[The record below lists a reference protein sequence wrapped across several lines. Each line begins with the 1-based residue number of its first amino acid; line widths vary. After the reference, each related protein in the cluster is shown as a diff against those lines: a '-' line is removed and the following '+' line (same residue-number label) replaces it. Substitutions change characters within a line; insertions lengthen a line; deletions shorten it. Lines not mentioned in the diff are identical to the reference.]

1 MKRLFNNPILS
12 LSLPAFFCL
21 PAICVTGFVLVAAL
35 GDAQAQGRADTPINL
50 LTLGTSAKQ
59 SNSLTDDTPIE
70 DNQSASAHAGTDN
83 APVRLS
89 DNSSETDSE
98 AATTAQT
105 LTEEGALAPKD
116 DNPIN
121 SIDEENLAKNAV
133 EGVAVNGNTG
143 DGDAVDGDAND
154 VDAIDVNS
162 GTPTLSLN
170 RTSPRSDL
178 PATSIGRRSVSKISL
193 ASVGLKRPATL
204 SPDLN
209 ALIWSDSDAEQAL
222 YLLRNVPAL
231 GSAPILNK
239 LVFEIVSIA
248 TVPPKGAGPVAEE
261 LVSARLNWLAT
272 AGQSD
277 ALAEIVR
284 MLPEDDKWADWKRW
298 QVEYDLIRQADA
310 TACRDAEKKAQST
323 LDDFWHQSRIICAL
337 LAGDANKARFA
348 ADILKVSG
356 GEDANFF
363 QLVDKL
369 LGRTDE
375 LSLDLTT
382 LDSVDLVLMDAA
394 REQISL
400 AAFEQIP
407 PSMIQAASNFRYLA
421 ADAALK
427 TSFMLFERGLQERA
441 PTEQIWRALLEAPM
455 PTEAALATLD
465 GLDAAG
471 YTDAQHDALASASL
485 WVSLAL
491 RNEADTSQLIQR
503 AFQTE
508 LRSGRPELLAELY
521 ASLIRQRFRDAEDI
535 DTELQK
541 DFALLLAL
549 SGTEEPLPA
558 ALTAQADFTA
568 SLGAI
573 LAAANGAAWQAQ
585 SLDEANAWA
594 LLPILR
600 AQQSAAPQNDWT
612 VILAEGAGI
621 PAKSNSLVYHR
632 LSPPHLL
639 ALSELAEAGNIAE
652 TALLASMLVQP
663 VTLGWIDPDDSA
675 QIIKALHKVGLP
687 KVAGQFA
694 EEVVKAHLLRRNF
707 SPVS

>member
-105 LTEEGALAPKD
+105 LTEEGALAPTD

-121 SIDEENLAKNAV
+121 SIDEKNLAKNAV
-133 EGVAVNGNTG
+133 G
-143 DGDAVDGDAND
+143 GDAADADTID
-154 VDAIDVNS
+154 VDS

-178 PATSIGRRSVSKISL
+178 PTTSIGRRSVSKISL

-356 GEDANFF
+356 GEDVNFF

-675 QIIKALHKVGLP
+675 QIIKVLHKVGLP
-687 KVAGQFA
+687 RVAGQFA

>member
-70 DNQSASAHAGTDN
+70 DNQSASAHASTDN

-105 LTEEGALAPKD
+105 LTVEGALAPTD

-121 SIDEENLAKNAV
+121 SIDEKNFAKNAV
-133 EGVAVNGNTG
+133 G
-143 DGDAVDGDAND
+143 GDAAD
-154 VDAIDVNS
+154 VDAIDADTIDVDS

-170 RTSPRSDL
+170 RISPRSDL

-261 LVSARLNWLAT
+261 LVSARLNWLAA

-471 YTDAQHDALASASL
+471 YTDAQHDGLASASL

-687 KVAGQFA
+687 RVAGQFA

>member
-70 DNQSASAHAGTDN
+70 DNQSASAHASTDN

-89 DNSSETDSE
+89 DNSSETDSG
-98 AATTAQT
+98 AAASAQT
-105 LTEEGALAPKD
+105 LTEEGALTPKD

-121 SIDEENLAKNAV
+121 GINEKNLAKNAV
-133 EGVAVNGNTG
+133 EGN
-143 DGDAVDGDAND
+143 DVDRDANG
-154 VDAIDVNS
+154 VDAIDVDS

-178 PATSIGRRSVSKISL
+178 PATAIGRRSVSKISL

-261 LVSARLNWLAT
+261 LVSARLNWLAA

-663 VTLGWIDPDDSA
+663 ITLGWIDPDDSA

-687 KVAGQFA
+687 RVAGQFA

>member
-12 LSLPAFFCL
+12 LSLPALFWL
-21 PAICVTGFVLVAAL
+21 PSICVTGFLLAAAL
-35 GDAQAQGRADTPINL
+35 GDAQAQGRADTPVNL
-50 LTLGTSAKQ
+50 LTLGTSTKQ
-59 SNSLTDDTPIE
+59 SNSLTDDTLIQ
-70 DNQSASAHAGTDN
+70 DNQSASLAPVASANTSTYN
-83 APVRLS
+83 APLGLS
-89 DNSSETDSE
+89 DNSSETGSG
-98 AATTAQT
+98 AAASAQT
-105 LTEEGALAPKD
+105 LTEEGALASKD
-116 DNPIN
+116 DNPNNN
-121 SIDEENLAKNAV
+121 SDQNA
-133 EGVAVNGNTG
+133 GNV
-143 DGDAVDGDAND
+143 DAVDQNTA
-154 VDAIDVNS
+154 
-162 GTPTLSLN
+162 TPTLSLN

-239 LVFEIVSIA
+239 LVFEIMSIA

-261 LVSARLNWLAT
+261 LVSARLNWLAA

-277 ALAEIVR
+277 TLAEIVR
-284 MLPEDDKWADWKRW
+284 MLPEDDRWANWKRW

-348 ADILKVSG
+348 ADILKASG

-471 YTDAQHDALASASL
+471 YTDVQHDALASASL

-558 ALTAQADFTA
+558 ALTAQANFTA
-568 SLGAI
+568 SLGDI

-639 ALSELAEAGNIAE
+639 ALGELAEAGNIAE

-687 KVAGQFA
+687 EVAGQFA

>member
-105 LTEEGALAPKD
+105 LTEEGALAPTD

-121 SIDEENLAKNAV
+121 SIDEKNLAKNAV
-133 EGVAVNGNTG
+133 G
-143 DGDAVDGDAND
+143 GDAAD
-154 VDAIDVNS
+154 VDAIDADTIDVDS

-239 LVFEIVSIA
+239 LVFEIMSIA

-261 LVSARLNWLAT
+261 LVSARLNWLAA

-284 MLPEDDKWADWKRW
+284 MLPEDDGWANWKRW

-348 ADILKVSG
+348 ADILKASG

-369 LGRTDE
+369 LGRTDD

-400 AAFEQIP
+400 AAFEQMP
-407 PSMIQAASNFRYLA
+407 LSMIQAASNFRYLA

-427 TSFMLFERGLQERA
+427 TSFMLFERGLQEQA
-441 PTEQIWRALLEAPM
+441 STEQIWRALLEAPM

-465 GLDAAG
+465 GLNAAG

-491 RNEADTSQLIQR
+491 RNEVDISQLIQR

-508 LRSGRPELLAELY
+508 LRSGRPELLADLY
-521 ASLIRQRFRDAEDI
+521 ASLIRQRFRGAENI
-535 DTELQK
+535 NAELQK
-541 DFALLLAL
+541 DFVLLLAL
-549 SGTEEPLPA
+549 SGSEEPLPP
-558 ALTAQADFTA
+558 ALNAQADFTA
-568 SLGAI
+568 SLQAI

-585 SLDEANAWA
+585 SLDDANAWA

-600 AQQSAAPQNDWT
+600 AQQSAEPQEDWT
-612 VILAEGAGI
+612 VILAEGAGF
-621 PAKSNSLVYHR
+621 PEKSNSLVYNR

-639 ALSELAEAGNIAE
+639 ALGELAEAGNIAE
-652 TALLASMLVQP
+652 TVLLASMLVQP
-663 VTLGWIDPDDSA
+663 VTLGWIDPADSA
-675 QIIKALHKVGLP
+675 QIINALNKVGLP
-687 KVAGQFA
+687 EVAGKFA
-694 EEVVKAHLLRRNF
+694 EELVKAHLLRRNF

>member
-1 MKRLFNNPILS
+1 M
-12 LSLPAFFCL
+12 
-21 PAICVTGFVLVAAL
+21 CVTGFVLAAAL

-89 DNSSETDSE
+89 DNSFETDSE

-105 LTEEGALAPKD
+105 LTEEGALTPTD

-121 SIDEENLAKNAV
+121 SIDEENLAKKAV

-143 DGDAVDGDAND
+143 DGDAVDGDVND
-154 VDAIDVNS
+154 VDAIDVDS

-170 RTSPRSDL
+170 RTSPRSDF

-248 TVPPKGAGPVAEE
+248 TVPPKRAGPFAEE
-261 LVSARLNWLAT
+261 LVSARLNWLAA

-356 GEDANFF
+356 GEDANF
-363 QLVDKL
+363 
-369 LGRTDE
+369 
-375 LSLDLTT
+375 
-382 LDSVDLVLMDAA
+382 
-394 REQISL
+394 
-400 AAFEQIP
+400 
-407 PSMIQAASNFRYLA
+407 SN
-421 ADAALK
+421 
-427 TSFMLFERGLQERA
+427 
-441 PTEQIWRALLEAPM
+441 W
-455 PTEAALATLD
+455 
-465 GLDAAG
+465 
-471 YTDAQHDALASASL
+471 
-485 WVSLAL
+485 
-491 RNEADTSQLIQR
+491 
-503 AFQTE
+503 
-508 LRSGRPELLAELY
+508 
-521 ASLIRQRFRDAEDI
+521 
-535 DTELQK
+535 
-541 DFALLLAL
+541 
-549 SGTEEPLPA
+549 
-558 ALTAQADFTA
+558 
-568 SLGAI
+568 
-573 LAAANGAAWQAQ
+573 
-585 SLDEANAWA
+585 
-594 LLPILR
+594 
-600 AQQSAAPQNDWT
+600 
-612 VILAEGAGI
+612 
-621 PAKSNSLVYHR
+621 
-632 LSPPHLL
+632 
-639 ALSELAEAGNIAE
+639 
-652 TALLASMLVQP
+652 
-663 VTLGWIDPDDSA
+663 
-675 QIIKALHKVGLP
+675 
-687 KVAGQFA
+687 
-694 EEVVKAHLLRRNF
+694 
-707 SPVS
+707 

>member
-1 MKRLFNNPILS
+1 MKRLFNNPISS
-12 LSLPAFFCL
+12 LSSPALFWL

-35 GDAQAQGRADTPINL
+35 GDVQAQGRADTPINL

-59 SNSLTDDTPIE
+59 SNSLTDDTPIQ
-70 DNQSASAHAGTDN
+70 DNQSASAERGMSANASADN
-83 APVRLS
+83 ATFRLS
-89 DNSSETDSE
+89 DNSSETGSG
-98 AATTAQT
+98 AVATARN
-105 LTEEGALAPKD
+105 LTEEGVLAPKG
-116 DNPIN
+116 DNPNNN
-121 SIDEENLAKNAV
+121 SDENAI
-133 EGVAVNGNTG
+133 E
-143 DGDAVDGDAND
+143 GDAV
-154 VDAIDVNS
+154 
-162 GTPTLSLN
+162 TPTLSLN

-209 ALIWSDSDAEQAL
+209 TLIWSDSDAEQAL

-239 LVFEIVSIA
+239 VVFEIMSIA
-248 TVPPKGAGPVAEE
+248 TVPPKGAGPVAED
-261 LVSARLNWLAT
+261 LVSARLNWLAA

-284 MLPEDDKWADWKRW
+284 MLPEVDIWANWKRW

-337 LAGDANKARFA
+337 LAGDSNKARFA
-348 ADILKVSG
+348 ADILKASG

-369 LGRTDE
+369 LGRTDN

-407 PSMIQAASNFRYLA
+407 LSMIQAASNFRYLA

-427 TSFMLFERGLQERA
+427 TSFMLFERGLQEQA
-441 PTEQIWRALLEAPM
+441 STEQIWRALLEAPM

-465 GLDAAG
+465 GLNAAG

-508 LRSGRPELLAELY
+508 LRSGRPELLADLY
-521 ASLIRQRFRDAEDI
+521 ASLIRQHVRDAQNI
-535 DTELQK
+535 NAELQK

-549 SGTEEPLPA
+549 SGSEEPLPP
-558 ALTAQADFTA
+558 ALNAQADFTA
-568 SLGAI
+568 SLQAI

-585 SLDEANAWA
+585 SLDDANAWA

-600 AQQSAAPQNDWT
+600 AQQSAEPQEDWT
-612 VILAEGAGI
+612 VILAEGAGFLE
-621 PAKSNSLVYHR
+621 KNNSLIYHR

-639 ALSELAEAGNIAE
+639 ALGELAEAGNIAE
-652 TALLASMLVQP
+652 TALLASMLAQP
-663 VTLGWIDPDDSA
+663 VTLGWIDPADSA
-675 QIIKALHKVGLP
+675 QIINALNKVGLP
-687 KVAGQFA
+687 EVAGQFA

>member
-70 DNQSASAHAGTDN
+70 DNQSASAHASTDN

-105 LTEEGALAPKD
+105 LTEEGALAPTD

-121 SIDEENLAKNAV
+121 SIDEKNLAKNAV
-133 EGVAVNGNTG
+133 G
-143 DGDAVDGDAND
+143 GDAADADTID
-154 VDAIDVNS
+154 VDS

-261 LVSARLNWLAT
+261 LVSARLNWLAA

-369 LGRTDE
+369 LGRTDV

-639 ALSELAEAGNIAE
+639 ALCELAEAGNIAE

-687 KVAGQFA
+687 RVAGQFA

>member
-12 LSLPAFFCL
+12 LSLPALFWL
-21 PAICVTGFVLVAAL
+21 PAICVTGFVLAAAL

-59 SNSLTDDTPIE
+59 SNSLTDDTPIH
-70 DNQSASAHAGTDN
+70 DNQSASAN
-83 APVRLS
+83 ASANNTPFRLS
-89 DNSSETDSE
+89 DNSSEIGSGL
-98 AATTAQT
+98 ATTVQN
-105 LTEEGALAPKD
+105 LTEEGVLAPKD
-116 DNPIN
+116 DNPNNN
-121 SIDEENLAKNAV
+121 SDENAV
-133 EGVAVNGNTG
+133 EG
-143 DGDAVDGDAND
+143 DAV
-154 VDAIDVNS
+154 
-162 GTPTLSLN
+162 TPTLSLN
-170 RTSPRSDL
+170 TISPRSNL

-209 ALIWSDSDAEQAL
+209 ALIWSVSDAEQAL

-239 LVFEIVSIA
+239 LVFEIMSIA

-261 LVSARLNWLAT
+261 LVSARLNWLAA

-284 MLPEDDKWADWKRW
+284 MLPEDDGWANWKRW

-348 ADILKVSG
+348 ADILKASG

-369 LGRTDE
+369 LGRTDD

-400 AAFEQIP
+400 AAFEQMP
-407 PSMIQAASNFRYLA
+407 LSMIQAASNFRYLA

-427 TSFMLFERGLQERA
+427 TSFMLFERGLQEQA
-441 PTEQIWRALLEAPM
+441 STEQIWRALLEAPM

-465 GLDAAG
+465 GLNAAG

-491 RNEADTSQLIQR
+491 RNEVDISQLIQR

-508 LRSGRPELLAELY
+508 LRSGRPELLADLY
-521 ASLIRQRFRDAEDI
+521 ASLIRQRFRGAENI
-535 DTELQK
+535 NAELQK
-541 DFALLLAL
+541 DFVLLLAL
-549 SGTEEPLPA
+549 SGSEEPLPP
-558 ALTAQADFTA
+558 ALNAQADFTA
-568 SLGAI
+568 SLQAI

-585 SLDEANAWA
+585 SLDDANAWA

-600 AQQSAAPQNDWT
+600 AQQSAEPQEDWT
-612 VILAEGAGI
+612 VILAEGAGF
-621 PAKSNSLVYHR
+621 PEKSNSLVYNR

-639 ALSELAEAGNIAE
+639 ALGELAEAGNIAE
-652 TALLASMLVQP
+652 TVLLASMLVQP
-663 VTLGWIDPDDSA
+663 VTLGWIDPADSA
-675 QIIKALHKVGLP
+675 QIINALNKVGLP
-687 KVAGQFA
+687 EVAGKFA
-694 EEVVKAHLLRRNF
+694 EELVKAHLLRRNF

>member
-12 LSLPAFFCL
+12 LSLPALFWL
-21 PAICVTGFVLVAAL
+21 PSICVTGFLLAAAL
-35 GDAQAQGRADTPINL
+35 GDAQAQGRVDTPVNL

-59 SNSLTDDTPIE
+59 SNSLTDDTRIQ
-70 DNQSASAHAGTDN
+70 DNQSASLPPVASANTSTYN
-83 APVRLS
+83 APFGLS
-89 DNSSETDSE
+89 DNSSETGSG
-98 AATTAQT
+98 AAASAQT

-116 DNPIN
+116 DNPNNN
-121 SIDEENLAKNAV
+121 SNQNA
-133 EGVAVNGNTG
+133 GNV
-143 DGDAVDGDAND
+143 DAVDQNTA
-154 VDAIDVNS
+154 
-162 GTPTLSLN
+162 TPTLSLN
-170 RTSPRSDL
+170 RNSPRSDL

-239 LVFEIVSIA
+239 LVFEIMSIA

-261 LVSARLNWLAT
+261 LVSARLNWLAA

-284 MLPEDDKWADWKRW
+284 MLPEDDRWANWKRW

-337 LAGDANKARFA
+337 LAGDLNKARFA
-348 ADILKVSG
+348 ADILKASG

-369 LGRTDE
+369 LGRADD

-407 PSMIQAASNFRYLA
+407 PSMIQAAPNFRYLA

-427 TSFMLFERGLQERA
+427 TSFMLFDRGLQEQA
-441 PTEQIWRALLEAPM
+441 STEQIWRALLEAPM

-465 GLDAAG
+465 GLNAAG

-503 AFQTE
+503 AFQIE
-508 LRSGRPELLAELY
+508 LRSGRPELLADLY
-521 ASLIRQRFRDAEDI
+521 ASLIRQRFT
-535 DTELQK
+535 DTENINAELQK

-558 ALTAQADFTA
+558 ALTSQADFTA
-568 SLGAI
+568 SLQAI

-585 SLDEANAWA
+585 SLDDANAWA

-600 AQQSAAPQNDWT
+600 AQQSAEPQEDWS
-612 VILAEGAGI
+612 VILAEGSGF
-621 PAKSNSLVYHR
+621 PEKSNSLVYHR

-639 ALSELAEAGNIAE
+639 ALGELAEAGNIAE

-663 VTLGWIDPDDSA
+663 VTLGWIDPDDTA
-675 QIIKALHKVGLP
+675 QIINALNKVGLP
-687 KVAGQFA
+687 EVAGQFA

>member
-70 DNQSASAHAGTDN
+70 DNQSASAHAGTDS

-105 LTEEGALAPKD
+105 LTEEGALAPTD

-121 SIDEENLAKNAV
+121 SIDEKNLAKNAV
-133 EGVAVNGNTG
+133 G
-143 DGDAVDGDAND
+143 GDAAD
-154 VDAIDVNS
+154 VDAIDADTIDVDS
-162 GTPTLSLN
+162 GTLTLSLN

-261 LVSARLNWLAT
+261 LVSARLNWLAA

-687 KVAGQFA
+687 RVAGQFA

>member
-21 PAICVTGFVLVAAL
+21 PAICVTGFMLVAAL

-70 DNQSASAHAGTDN
+70 DNQSASAHASTDN

-98 AATTAQT
+98 AATIAQT
-105 LTEEGALAPKD
+105 LTEEGALAPTD

-121 SIDEENLAKNAV
+121 SIDEKNLAKDAV
-133 EGVAVNGNTG
+133 G
-143 DGDAVDGDAND
+143 GDAAD
-154 VDAIDVNS
+154 VDAIDADTIDVDS

-261 LVSARLNWLAT
+261 LVSARLNWLAA

-612 VILAEGAGI
+612 VILAEGADI

-639 ALSELAEAGNIAE
+639 ALGELAEAGNIAE

-675 QIIKALHKVGLP
+675 QIIKVLHKVGLP
-687 KVAGQFA
+687 RVAGQFA

>member
-12 LSLPAFFCL
+12 PSLPAFFCL

-35 GDAQAQGRADTPINL
+35 GNAQAQGRADTPINL

-70 DNQSASAHAGTDN
+70 DNQSASAHASTDN
-83 APVRLS
+83 APVRPS

-98 AATTAQT
+98 AAASAQT
-105 LTEEGALAPKD
+105 LTEESALTPKD
-116 DNPIN
+116 GNPIN
-121 SIDEENLAKNAV
+121 SINEKNLAKNAV
-133 EGVAVNGNTG
+133 EGN
-143 DGDAVDGDAND
+143 DVDGDAID
-154 VDAIDVNS
+154 MDAIDVDS
-162 GTPTLSLN
+162 GTSTLSLN

-261 LVSARLNWLAT
+261 LVSARLNWLAA

-535 DTELQK
+535 DKELQK

-573 LAAANGAAWQAQ
+573 LAAANGVAWQAQ

-639 ALSELAEAGNIAE
+639 ALGELAEAGNIAE

-687 KVAGQFA
+687 EVAGQFA

>member
-1 MKRLFNNPILS
+1 MKRLFNNPISS
-12 LSLPAFFCL
+12 LSSPALFWL

-35 GDAQAQGRADTPINL
+35 GDVQAQGRADTPINL

-59 SNSLTDDTPIE
+59 SNSLTDDTPIQ
-70 DNQSASAHAGTDN
+70 DNQSASAERGMSANASADN
-83 APVRLS
+83 ATFRLS
-89 DNSSETDSE
+89 DNSSETGSG
-98 AATTAQT
+98 AVATARN
-105 LTEEGALAPKD
+105 LTEEGVLAPKG
-116 DNPIN
+116 DNPNNN
-121 SIDEENLAKNAV
+121 SDANAI
-133 EGVAVNGNTG
+133 E
-143 DGDAVDGDAND
+143 GDAV
-154 VDAIDVNS
+154 
-162 GTPTLSLN
+162 TPTLSLN

-209 ALIWSDSDAEQAL
+209 TLIWSDSDAEQAL

-239 LVFEIVSIA
+239 VVFEIMSIA
-248 TVPPKGAGPVAEE
+248 TVPPKGAGPVAED
-261 LVSARLNWLAT
+261 LVSARLNWLAA

-284 MLPEDDKWADWKRW
+284 MLPEVDIWANWKRW

-310 TACRDAEKKAQST
+310 TACRDAETKAQST

-337 LAGDANKARFA
+337 LAGDSNKARFA
-348 ADILKVSG
+348 ADILKASG

-369 LGRTDE
+369 LGRTDN

-407 PSMIQAASNFRYLA
+407 LSMIQAASNFRYLA

-427 TSFMLFERGLQERA
+427 TSFMLFERGLQEQA
-441 PTEQIWRALLEAPM
+441 STEQIWRALLEAPM

-465 GLDAAG
+465 GLNAAG

-508 LRSGRPELLAELY
+508 LRSGRPELLADLY
-521 ASLIRQRFRDAEDI
+521 ASLIRQHVRDAQNI
-535 DTELQK
+535 NAELQK

-549 SGTEEPLPA
+549 SGSEEPLPP
-558 ALTAQADFTA
+558 ALNAQADFTA
-568 SLGAI
+568 SLQAI

-585 SLDEANAWA
+585 SLDDANAWA

-600 AQQSAAPQNDWT
+600 AQQSAEPQEDWT
-612 VILAEGAGI
+612 VILAEGASFLE
-621 PAKSNSLVYHR
+621 KNNSLIYHR

-639 ALSELAEAGNIAE
+639 ALGELAEAGNIAE
-652 TALLASMLVQP
+652 TALLASMLAQP
-663 VTLGWIDPDDSA
+663 VTLGWIDPADSA
-675 QIIKALHKVGLP
+675 QIINALNKVGLP
-687 KVAGQFA
+687 EVAGQFA

>member
-21 PAICVTGFVLVAAL
+21 PAMCVTGFVLAAAL

-70 DNQSASAHAGTDN
+70 DNQSASAHASTDN

-98 AATTAQT
+98 AAASAQT
-105 LTEEGALAPKD
+105 LTEESALTPKD
-116 DNPIN
+116 GDPIN
-121 SIDEENLAKNAV
+121 SINGKNLAKNAV
-133 EGVAVNGNTG
+133 EGN
-143 DGDAVDGDAND
+143 DVDGDAIDMDAGD
-154 VDAIDVNS
+154 VDAIDVDS

-261 LVSARLNWLAT
+261 LVSARLNWLAA

-348 ADILKVSG
+348 ADILKASG

-471 YTDAQHDALASASL
+471 YTDVQHDALASASL

-535 DTELQK
+535 DKELQK

-573 LAAANGAAWQAQ
+573 LAAANGVAWQAQ

-639 ALSELAEAGNIAE
+639 ALGELAEAGNIAE

-687 KVAGQFA
+687 EVAGQFA

>member
-1 MKRLFNNPILS
+1 M
-12 LSLPAFFCL
+12 
-21 PAICVTGFVLVAAL
+21 
-35 GDAQAQGRADTPINL
+35 
-50 LTLGTSAKQ
+50 
-59 SNSLTDDTPIE
+59 
-70 DNQSASAHAGTDN
+70 
-83 APVRLS
+83 
-89 DNSSETDSE
+89 
-98 AATTAQT
+98 
-105 LTEEGALAPKD
+105 
-116 DNPIN
+116 
-121 SIDEENLAKNAV
+121 
-133 EGVAVNGNTG
+133 
-143 DGDAVDGDAND
+143 
-154 VDAIDVNS
+154 
-162 GTPTLSLN
+162 
-170 RTSPRSDL
+170 

>member
-12 LSLPAFFCL
+12 QSLPAFFCL
-21 PAICVTGFVLVAAL
+21 PAMCVTGFVLAAAL

-105 LTEEGALAPKD
+105 LTEEGALAPTD

-121 SIDEENLAKNAV
+121 SIDEKNLAKNAV
-133 EGVAVNGNTG
+133 G
-143 DGDAVDGDAND
+143 GDAAD
-154 VDAIDVNS
+154 VDAIDADTIDVDS

-261 LVSARLNWLAT
+261 LVSARLNWLAA

-639 ALSELAEAGNIAE
+639 ALGELAEAGNIAE

-663 VTLGWIDPDDSA
+663 VTLGWIEPDDSA

-687 KVAGQFA
+687 RVAGQFA